1 MAVLL
6 VKVRQ
11 DVHLLQGVQIILAE
25 ARELVHTPE
34 LLRAIIVV
42 VCRNPSEDIRIVLFP
57 LSLGLDSFRRLV
69 PLLDKI
75 FIAVEAVQLAISL
88 IRLD

>member
-1 MAVLL
+1 MAILL

-25 ARELVHTPE
+25 ARELVHAPE

-42 VCRNPSEDIRIVLFP
+42 VSRNPSEDIRIVFFP
-57 LSLGLDSFRRLV
+57 LSLSLDSFRRLV

-88 IRLD
+88 VRLD